1 MATMKIIKKKYKW
14 LITGAAG
21 FIGSNLV
28 RYLLENNQ
36 KIIAIDNFATGKK
49 ENISNIPKKFR
60 KNFKF
65 LKYDIRSFK
74 NCIKA
79 TKNINFVLHNAALG
93 SVPRSIKDPKN
104 THDTNING
112 FLNILEAC
120 RINKVNKLVFASSSS
135 VYGDTKNK
143 IKKENKIGNPLSPY
157 AVTKVNNES
166 YAKIYAKIY
175 NMKIIG
181 LRYFNVFGSNQD
193 QNSIYSAVIPK
204 WIKQMKSNEIVSIFG
219 DGKNSRDF
227 CYIDNVIQANIL
239 AALEN
244 NIKNY
249 EVFNVAVGKST
260 NLNQLFK
267 MMSKIF
273 KIKEPKKVYLKPRVG
288 DVRYSTANI
297 SKIKKILNYNP
308 RFTIN
313 TGLKEISKKLKNK

>member
-1 MATMKIIKKKYKW
+1 MATIKIIKKKYKW

-49 ENISNIPKKFR
+49 ENINNFPKKFR

-135 VYGDTKNK
+135 VYGDTK
-143 IKKENKIGNPLSPY
+143 IKKRK
-157 AVTKVNNES
+157 
-166 YAKIYAKIY
+166 
-175 NMKIIG
+175 
-181 LRYFNVFGSNQD
+181 
-193 QNSIYSAVIPK
+193 QN
-204 WIKQMKSNEIVSIFG
+204 WKSSLTLCCYE
-219 DGKNSRDF
+219 GK
-227 CYIDNVIQANIL
+227 
-239 AALEN
+239 
-244 NIKNY
+244 
-249 EVFNVAVGKST
+249 
-260 NLNQLFK
+260 
-267 MMSKIF
+267 
-273 KIKEPKKVYLKPRVG
+273 
-288 DVRYSTANI
+288 
-297 SKIKKILNYNP
+297 
-308 RFTIN
+308 
-313 TGLKEISKKLKNK
+313 